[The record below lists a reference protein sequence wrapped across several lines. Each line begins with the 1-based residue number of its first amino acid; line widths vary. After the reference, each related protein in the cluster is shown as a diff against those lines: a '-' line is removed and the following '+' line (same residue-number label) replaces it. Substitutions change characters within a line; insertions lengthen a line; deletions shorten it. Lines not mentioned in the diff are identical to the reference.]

1 MFPIIS
7 YAAKRQIYQDNF
19 MQNIEPRK
27 ICQNLLTKEGG
38 GDIIIKLSNE
48 SDGTEKGTK
57 FSSKKYLTNER
68 QCDIM

>member
-1 MFPIIS
+1 M
-7 YAAKRQIYQDNF
+7 QICPKPHKIRVKTV
-19 MQNIEPRK
+19 QNIEPQK
-27 ICQNLLTKEGG
+27 ICQNLLTKEGR

-48 SDGTEKGTK
+48 SDGTEEGTK